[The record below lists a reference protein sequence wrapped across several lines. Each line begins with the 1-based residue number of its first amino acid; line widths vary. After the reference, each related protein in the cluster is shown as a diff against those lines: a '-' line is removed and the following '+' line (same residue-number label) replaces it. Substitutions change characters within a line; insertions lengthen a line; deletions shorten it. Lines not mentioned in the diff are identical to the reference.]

1 MSHDSS
7 SKKKKKKKEKRLVGV
22 RESFHSRITYRGVYL
37 NRTLNITLSEGK
49 IEWVC
54 DSVFSRVLE
63 PGSVCCSPGSSIDVN
78 TIGRRIVVRDALRHR
93 WSGFIQGERV
103 LLLSSISLSFD
114 PFLRRFQS
122 ADYAST
128 WLVVGLYACVD
139 SYTYTLFWE

>member
-1 MSHDSS
+1 M
-7 SKKKKKKKEKRLVGV
+7 
-22 RESFHSRITYRGVYL
+22 
-37 NRTLNITLSEGK
+37 
-49 IEWVC
+49 
-54 DSVFSRVLE
+54 LE

-128 WLVVGLYACVD
+128 WLVVLYACVD